1 MENIRTLA
9 LIIATISMGL
19 MAGAFALYAHTIMPA
34 LGRVDNRTF
43 LSAFQALDR
52 AIINPWFLGGGFVG
66 ALVFTLMAAIL
77 HRESKA
83 LPWVVTALLLYATAF
98 LVTLMIHLPLN
109 DALKAAGD
117 PDRIT
122 DLGAVRR
129 AFNEPRWASWNVVR
143 AATTTL
149 AFALHAWA
157 LVVHGKS
164 T

>member
-1 MENIRTLA
+1 
-9 LIIATISMGL
+9 
-19 MAGAFALYAHTIMPA
+19 
-34 LGRVDNRTF
+34 
-43 LSAFQALDR
+43 LDR

-98 LVTLMIHLPLN
+98 LVTLVIHLPLN

-149 AFALHAWA
+149 AFCAACLGASCPRQID
-157 LVVHGKS
+157 LIPCTLGNGYVVCSLEICACRHLPAGNGYHRGGRGFAGEARARVG